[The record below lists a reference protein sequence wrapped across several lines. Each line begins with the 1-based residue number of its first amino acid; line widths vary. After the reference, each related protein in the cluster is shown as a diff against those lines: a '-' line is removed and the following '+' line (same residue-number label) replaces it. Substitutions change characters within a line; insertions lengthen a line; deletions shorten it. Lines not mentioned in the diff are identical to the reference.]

1 MFEITLSQYDIKS
14 GIFFD
19 VITKH
24 TTLDYSTPILLFLEI
39 AKQHE
44 VELKNKFFLFTIIH
58 GSSGFQQ
65 YKVRTDKYEKV
76 IQFLEINP
84 NSSIPKTVLVD
95 AILGCN
101 IPDDFIPDKSLS
113 KCIYMNILKWTEDA
127 RERLLKFDILRLN
140 ELYENLKS

>member
-1 MFEITLSQYDIKS
+1 MFEITLSQYDTKS

-24 TTLDYSTPILLFLEI
+24 TTLDYSTPILLFSEI

-58 GSSGFQQ
+58 GNSGFQQ
-65 YKVRTDKYEKV
+65 YKVRTDKSEKV

-84 NSSIPKTVLVD
+84 NSLIPKSVLVD

-101 IPDDFIPDKSLS
+101 VPNDIEFIDKSIS
-113 KCIYMNILKWTEDA
+113 KCINNNFKWAEDA
-127 RERLLKFDILRLN
+127 KERLMKFDMIRLN